1 MKKIKR
7 MRPIMARAARQVTV
21 LSILLG
27 TCVGVIFLVG
37 CPGRGTDSRLAVDS
51 KGKTV
56 VERYGQLRVIGT
68 HLCTEAGESVQ
79 LRGMCSN
86 GLQWDG
92 KYANE
97 AVITWL
103 RDDWNSQLWRSVL
116 YLTEG
121 GYIEGPQLKQVL
133 VRSVDAAIAS
143 GVYVIIDWHLMRERN
158 PNEYKDEAIAFFREM
173 AGKYGSYPNVIYEIC
188 SEPNGDDVTWS
199 GVIKPYAQEVIAAIR
214 QIDPDNVIIVGTPT
228 WSQDLD
234 KAADDPITG
243 FPNIMYTL
251 HFYTGSH
258 GKPIMEKAE
267 YAVSKGLPI
276 FVTEWGTTL
285 YTGDQFKPETTVPWI
300 EFMDRNKISWANW
313 SVSNDGKESSIL
325 VYKTDRE
332 GAAGWKDEQLS
343 PSGKFI
349 RGLLRNKGIKRLVK
363 DAAADR

>member
-1 MKKIKR
+1 MMKVRRARWFASVAAKR
-7 MRPIMARAARQVTV
+7 KGV
-21 LSILLG
+21 LSILLVSCLG
-27 TCVGVIFLVG
+27 MVFLAG
-37 CPGRGTDSRLAVDS
+37 CTGRDKDSRLAIDAN
-51 KGKTV
+51 GKTV
-56 VERYGQLRVIGT
+56 VERYGQLRVIGSR
-68 HLCTEAGESVQ
+68 LCTEAGEPVQ

-97 AVITWL
+97 AVIAWL

-121 GYIEGPQLKQVL
+121 GYIEGPQLKQVMI
-133 VRSVDAAIAS
+133 RSVDAAIAC
-143 GVYVIIDWHLMRERN
+143 GVYVIIDWHLMRERD
-158 PNEYKDEAIAFFREM
+158 PNKYRNEAISFFREM
-173 AGKYGSYPNVIYEIC
+173 AGRYGSYPNVLYEIC
-188 SEPNGDDVTWS
+188 SEPNGEDVTWS
-199 GVIKPYAQEVIAAIR
+199 GVIKPYAEAVIAEIR
-214 QIDPDNVIIVGTPT
+214 KIDPDNVIIVGTPT
-228 WSQDLD
+228 WSQDVD

-243 FPNIMYTL
+243 CANIMYTL

-258 GKPIMEKAE
+258 LEPIRAKAE

-300 EFMDRNKISWANW
+300 EFMDRNRISWASW
-313 SVSNDGKESSIL
+313 SVSNDGKESSVL

-332 GAAGWKDEQLS
+332 GKGGWKDEQIS

-349 RGLLRNKGIKRLVK
+349 RGLLRNRSVKRLVK
-363 DAAADR
+363 EASSR